1 MKVIRPKQGENPG
14 CHDAR
19 KKGMPETT
27 RHNPGSSRISGNNQ
41 QRRPPPL
48 LDDTRTSAYAPG
60 DAIDAPD
67 PAVSSELTTILVT
80 AALKG
85 A

>member
-1 MKVIRPKQGENPG
+1 MVEILVATMPE
-14 CHDAR
+14 
-19 KKGMPETT
+19 KKRMPETT
-27 RHNPGSSRISGNNQ
+27 RHNPDQSGSPETINKGAHL
-41 QRRPPPL
+41 PL